1 VIVVELL
8 VVVVTADGDDDD
20 SDDDDSDDDFIELP
34 SKLSVCLLP
43 SLLLLLVL
51 SSIVEIKSIWRSL
64 LRITLRINRNP
75 CSQLSRFAN
84 CVPRISNTDAKADTN
99 CSRNYT
105 CTIFK
110 NR

>member
-8 VVVVTADGDDDD
+8 VVVVTAGDD

-99 CSRNYT
+99 CSRNYM
-105 CTIFK
+105 CIFK
-110 NR
+110 